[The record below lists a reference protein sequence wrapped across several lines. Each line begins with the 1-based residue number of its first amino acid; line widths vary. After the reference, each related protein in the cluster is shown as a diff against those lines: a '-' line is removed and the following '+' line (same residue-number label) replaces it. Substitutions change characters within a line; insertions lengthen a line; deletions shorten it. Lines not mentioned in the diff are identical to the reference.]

1 MLARYNKIHETKFTL
16 IFSIDGEGE
25 GEIIEIY
32 KTDVYKLANLSREAR
47 RDRVFKLT
55 S

>member
-16 IFSIDGEGE
+16 IFSIDGE

>member
-16 IFSIDGEGE
+16 IFSMDGE

-32 KTDVYKLANLSREAR
+32 KTGVYKLANLSREAR